1 MTSRALF
8 LLAALVAALPASAD
22 AHGSRLPFAAWGGFS
37 GAVLRCQRTIA
48 QAGTRCAADAWEARS
63 TCRAAALAGAA
74 CDSAAVDAH
83 IAAIRRTALD
93 AVDAACS
100 ERQAIALQYLGAFDL
115 QQDLNAF
122 CRDWETAADSAVYG
136 ALPAAPSAT
145 DRSCA
150 AAAATAVADTMRH
163 VFRNR
168 RRCMDR
174 IAAAPIDAPVRA
186 ALLAALE
193 LGQTRARA
201 AQTDRLQG
209 RCPDFAARTGRT
221 ADALLALLAER
232 ADCVA
237 GRFYI
242 QDGVLCPAAACGNGV
257 IEDSGEECD
266 DGNQRDGDGCSA
278 ACLVEGSER

>member
-1 MTSRALF
+1 VTSRALL
-8 LLAALVAALPASAD
+8 LLAALAAVLLARPATVA

-37 GAVLRCQRTIA
+37 GEVLRCQRTIA
-48 QAGTRCAADAWEARS
+48 QAAARCAADAWQARAA
-63 TCRAAALAGAA
+63 CRAATLAGAV
-74 CDSAAVDAH
+74 CDTAAAAAR
-83 IAAIRRTALD
+83 IAALRRTALD

-100 ERQAIALQYLGAFDL
+100 ERQAIALQFLGGFDL

-136 ALPAAPSAT
+136 ALPAEPSAT

-150 AAAATAVADTMRH
+150 AAAAAAVTDTMRH

-174 IAAAPIDAPVRA
+174 IAAAPLDAPIRA
-186 ALLAALE
+186 SLLAALE
-193 LGQTRARA
+193 LGRTRVLA
-201 AQTDRLQG
+201 AQTDRLQA
-209 RCPDFAARTGRT
+209 RCPDFSARSGRAAE
-221 ADALLALLAER
+221 ALLALLAER
-232 ADCVA
+232 ADCIG

-242 QDGVLCPAAACGNGV
+242 QDGVLCPAATCGNGV

-266 DGNQRDGDGCSA
+266 DGNQRDGDGCAA
-278 ACLVEGSER
+278 ACIVER